1 MGWSFRKSKKIGGM
15 RVTLGKR
22 GLSASVGGFSF
33 GTGSAKRNT
42 VASSSE
48 PPAEPPKVESYA
60 WDRRYGRVAL
70 AGAIIGV
77 VAYVLAR

>member
-15 RVTLGKR
+15 
-22 GLSASVGGFSF
+22 
-33 GTGSAKRNT
+33 
-42 VASSSE
+42 
-48 PPAEPPKVESYA
+48 
-60 WDRRYGRVAL
+60 RVAL